1 MPMTWNATDDY
12 EMTKD
17 IIHYS
22 AANESGFLTFGARMY
37 RPAVSRMKQYRMRG
51 LELVVTET

>member
-1 MPMTWNATDDY
+1 MTWNATDDF

-17 IIHYS
+17 IIHYL

-37 RPAVSRMKQYRMRG
+37 RPAVLCMKEYNM
-51 LELVVTET
+51 E